1 MANRWAMPFVSA
13 LVLGFALGAGLA
25 WATARDLSRA
35 VQGLASRALLIVGL
49 LALLAYAPAVVLVA
63 TLAPAWSFAYLVDP
77 EQLPGWLMPVYA
89 LLAAG
94 SVPLGFARALARPHG
109 ARGTFRIRWF
119 AVPALLGLLVLVPS
133 FPRLTVVGSF
143 DQFHADYG
151 AQPVAGAPLGYALI
165 WMLAGVC
172 VASLCAYRAL
182 AALAAL
188 GRDSS

>member
-1 MANRWAMPFVSA
+1 MPVVSA
-13 LVLGFALGAGLA
+13 LLLGFALGAGLA
-25 WATARDLSRA
+25 WATARELSRA

-49 LALLAYAPAVVLVA
+49 LALLAYAPAVVLVT
-63 TLAPAWSFAYLVDP
+63 TLAPAWSFAYLIDP
-77 EQLPGWLMPVYA
+77 EQLPIWFMPVYA
-89 LLAAG
+89 LLVTG
-94 SVPLGFARALARPHG
+94 CVPVGFSSALARPHA
-109 ARGTFRIRWF
+109 ARGTFHRRWV
-119 AVPALLGLLVLVPS
+119 AVPAVLALLVLAPC

-182 AALAAL
+182 ASLATL
-188 GRDSS
+188 GRNSS